1 MNKGKK
7 FFYGWWVV
15 FIITILFFTPS
26 ASPFAVVLNLMTQFK
41 VGRGEV
47 SLSQSIT
54 NLATG
59 FAGIF
64 VGRSLYRHNPK
75 KFILFGTVLTG
86 ITSFLLS
93 ASNTL
98 WVFYVFSLLAGISGS
113 FCNAIAIFSLL
124 SKWFVRKWGLA
135 IGIVLAGGG
144 IGSIIIQPFVGII
157 DQTFSWR
164 ATYLFAGLIIL
175 IINVPLILFV
185 LKDSPESMGL
195 VADDDKSPEVVN
207 VLNSSKIAQSLSRST
222 QRAANIQTFSYLK
235 SSRLWLMGISFAL
248 VSVGYSAIT
257 TQEVSLITDMRVSAT
272 VAASARGITLGI
284 GAVSA
289 LASGW
294 LADRL
299 ISRYVVILFFLL
311 AVGGMLV
318 LLQAGTM
325 SKIWLFVA
333 IYGFGT
339 GAFGTLLP
347 IVTKDI
353 FGVRDFTSIFG
364 FALVLLFAG
373 NAIGAPLAGF
383 MYDAT
388 GSYRSVF
395 MIITAINVIAIIGIY
410 FAYGIDPKPLLRLP
424 ASKNGNAQS

>member
-1 MNKGKK
+1 M
-7 FFYGWWVV
+7 V
-15 FIITILFFTPS
+15 FIITILFITAS
-26 ASPFAVVLNLMTQFK
+26 ASPFAVVLKQLMTQFK

-59 FAGIF
+59 FTGIF

-144 IGSIIIQPFVGII
+144 VGSIIIQPLVGII
-157 DQTFSWR
+157 DQNFSWR
-164 ATYLFAGLIIL
+164 ATYLFAGLL
-175 IINVPLILFV
+175 VLSINVPLILFI

-195 VADDDKSPEVVN
+195 IPDDDKSRQVVN
-207 VLNSSKIAQSLSRST
+207 VLNSRKIAQSLSRST
-222 QRAANIQTFSYLK
+222 QSAAKIQTFSYLK

-248 VSVGYSAIT
+248 VSIGYSAVT
-257 TQEVSLITDMRVSAT
+257 SQEVSLITDMRVSAT
-272 VAASARGITLGI
+272 IAASARGITLGI

-311 AVGGMLV
+311 TVGGMLV

-424 ASKNGNAQS
+424 ASKNGNVQT

>member
-1 MNKGKK
+1 M
-7 FFYGWWVV
+7 V
-15 FIITILFFTPS
+15 FAITILFITAS
-26 ASPFAVVLNLMTQFK
+26 ASPFAVVLKQLMTQFK
-41 VGRGEV
+41 AGRGEV

-59 FAGIF
+59 VTGIF

-75 KFILFGTVLTG
+75 KFILFGTLVTG
-86 ITSFLLS
+86 ISSLLLS
-93 ASNTL
+93 VSNTL
-98 WVFYVFSLLAGISGS
+98 WVFYVFSLVAGISGS

-124 SKWFVRKWGLA
+124 SKWFVRKWGVA

-207 VLNSSKIAQSLSRST
+207 VLNSSQIAQSLSRST
-222 QRAANIQTFSYLK
+222 HRAKNIQTFSYLK

-318 LLQAGTM
+318 LLQADTI
-325 SKIWLFVA
+325 SKIWLFVV
-333 IYGFGT
+333 IYGFGA

-395 MIITAINVIAIIGIY
+395 MIITAINAIAIISIY
-410 FAYGIDPKPLLRLP
+410 FAYGINPKPLLRLTV
-424 ASKNGNAQS
+424 SKNGNAQS